1 MKRRLQLN
9 LLKLFA
15 TFVFFGS
22 IVLITKKNYLPISTV
37 ATELKEKK
45 DGIVEDIKKNREIQK
60 FQEVTLPS
68 FREIKKLGLF
78 MEPTRAAF
86 KHQLRHILDD
96 YNISASV
103 RFYDIFYDKIFPGFD
118 ITFFPININ
127 FSVYDED
134 SVYKLIHDINHQ
146 ISYLISPIQLNIEK
160 IKDKYIVD
168 YKVFWIKGLPYGELS
183 NLSSVESPWHFSE
196 S

>member
-15 TFVFFGS
+15 TLVFFGS
-22 IVLITKKNYLPISTV
+22 VLLITKKNYLPINTEVTV
-37 ATELKEKK
+37 LKEKK
-45 DGIVEDIKKNREIQK
+45 DEIVEDIRKNKEIQK
-60 FQEVTLPS
+60 FQEITLPN
-68 FREIKKLGLF
+68 FQKIKKLGIF
-78 MEPTRAAF
+78 IEPTRTAF

-118 ITFFPININ
+118 ISFSPININ
-127 FSVYDED
+127 FSVYEEA

-146 ISYLISPIQLNIEK
+146 ISYLVSPIQLNIQK
-160 IKDKYIVD
+160 VKDKYIVD
-168 YKVFWIKGLPYGELS
+168 YKIFWIKGLPYGELG